1 MRSSPLCSSDS
12 KCSHISTP
20 GRPVKAQVTGP
31 SPPCRV
37 SDAVESVWGR
47 PEYVYLQ
54 QYIPVTPL
62 VGGPHLGEALPG
74 FVCRAGK
81 LHGGLRPPRGPKALY
96 SRVLAEGRGG
106 ALCHQTGD
114 TGQDKLTGQGTSA
127 STYLILFHFDLC
139 RNRNIGAAGRERA
152 GG

>member
-1 MRSSPLCSSDS
+1 MQL
-12 KCSHISTP
+12 
-20 GRPVKAQVTGP
+20 
-31 SPPCRV
+31 
-37 SDAVESVWGR
+37 VWGR
-47 PEYVYLQ
+47 SEYVHLQ

-62 VGGPHLGEALPG
+62 VGGPHLGEALSG

-81 LHGGLRPPRGPKALY
+81 LRGGLRPPRGPRALC
-96 SRVLAEGRGG
+96 SQVLAEGRGG
-106 ALCHQTGD
+106 ALCHQTEPE
-114 TGQDKLTGQGTSA
+114 LTGRGTSA